1 MITSQQE
8 TYSRPRSMF
17 DSFVYVYRGK
27 QPSLRP
33 HITGNILATL
43 AVFIARAFVLVA
55 CNGSGANDLRGTA
68 WELASMSGSGLLPG
82 TSITIELTDEEVS
95 GSAGCNHYGGSYQV
109 SGNSLTISDVFAT
122 EMACPEPPGVLEQ
135 EGDYLAALNVADSYL
150 LTGNQLEIRDEAG
163 GVFLLFVKPAAGSIS
178 QVDEPLEQPD
188 ESETVVIQNATPT
201 PTIEPTLTAEVDEET
216 LSQTVEPP
224 LGFDP
229 GEDATEW
236 TTLVSDDFPISLSYP
251 ADWQYIANADNSQL
265 NMPYVRGFSEPNET
279 LVSQDGCAIHIG
291 FGGGSGPTQT
301 LTNDLVTIDGREFTK
316 RTWYEGGTP
325 IFIAF
330 LPSDIIPDF
339 ELLYAWVSKSNETGC
354 IQSIDAIIGSIE
366 FTGTAGGG

>member
-1 MITSQQE
+1 LRSQIAIN
-8 TYSRPRSMF
+8 
-17 DSFVYVYRGK
+17 V
-27 QPSLRP
+27 
-33 HITGNILATL
+33 LATL
-43 AVFIARAFVLVA
+43 TLFIAMAFLLGA
-55 CNGSGANDLRGTA
+55 CTVSGANELRGTA
-68 WELASMSGSGLLPG
+68 WELASLFGSDLLSG
-82 TSITIELTDEEVS
+82 TSITLEFADDEVS

-109 SGNSLTISDVFAT
+109 SSSSLTLTDLYWT

-135 EGDYLAALNVADSYL
+135 EGDFLAALNVADSYL
-150 LTGNQLEIRDEAG
+150 LTGNQLEIRDEAN
-163 GVFLLFVKPAAGSIS
+163 GVFLLFVKPSAGSIS
-178 QVDEPLEQPD
+178 QPDEPLEQPD
-188 ESETVVIQNATPT
+188 ESETVIIQNATPM

-224 LGFDP
+224 LGFEP
-229 GEDATEW
+229 SEDATEW
-236 TTLVSDDFPISLSYP
+236 TTLVSDAFPISLGYP
-251 ADWQYIANADNSQL
+251 SDWQYIANADNNQL

-316 RTWYEGGTP
+316 RTWYEGETP

-339 ELLYAWVSKSNETGC
+339 ELLYAWVSQLNETGC
-354 IQSIDAIIGSIE
+354 IQSIDAITGSIE
-366 FTGTAGGG
+366 FTGTAGGD